1 MLGPALGVALA
12 LDHARATRLRPLLP
26 WAASLGILVLGVLSA
41 RQTAVWQ
48 SRSTLNAHA
57 VRTNPRTY
65 GARLNLAATL
75 IDEGK
80 IAEAAD
86 ILRRAVEANPD
97 YVKARYELGSTL
109 HKLGELAEAEV
120 HYEAAIRLRPQ
131 WSYVHNDLGIL
142 LAQQGRLTDALARF
156 RAAVALR
163 PDLPGPRQN
172 LQQVERLL
180 AGPSSPDPGNGE
192 TPPSAKPG
200 QGAHRSGTT
209 RGLEDRHGPGRR
221 PVAAG
226 SFVRIS

>member
-1 MLGPALGVALA
+1 MA

-26 WAASLGILVLGVLSA
+26 WAASVGILVLGVLSA

-57 VRTNPRTY
+57 IRTNPRTY

-75 IDEGK
+75 VEEDRL
-80 IAEAAD
+80 AEAAD

-131 WSYVHNDLGIL
+131 WAYVHNDLGIL
-142 LAQQGRLTDALARF
+142 LAQQGRLTDAVARF

-163 PDLPGPRQN
+163 PDLPSPRQN
-172 LQQVERLL
+172 LQQAERLL
-180 AGPSSPDPGNGE
+180 AEPSPPGPEDGE
-192 TPPSAKPG
+192 MPAPAKTG
-200 QGAHRSGTT
+200 Q
-209 RGLEDRHGPGRR
+209 
-221 PVAAG
+221 
-226 SFVRIS
+226 